1 MADIFGNPTK
11 PSNKKNQSE
20 YKTDIF
26 GNPTS
31 IFKPQKPFYTPEPTL
46 TPLQKI
52 LKSKPIQ
59 QGKTITKTLNQ
70 NKTTAE
76 RITGII
82 PKPILKQ
89 INSDSAIFNLGKYN
103 NVLKALDKVLPQG
116 IKDEKT
122 RYKKRL
128 IDSVTLGI
136 SGEADKAL
144 GKDVSYRD
152 GRSFKDNKLGAVL
165 DFTSTTAGYL
175 VPGLGYVKG
184 LKLLGMGAKT
194 IPKLGKGATKLEKL
208 KRNSKVALEQ
218 AKEGAIAGAAI
229 GASEVGVREAINPDD
244 YSAKQNLKK
253 ITQEALLGTVL
264 DPLAYAGIK
273 GAGLA
278 ASKVISKLKK
288 APEVEEVVENINSLK
303 NLDEVKT
310 EIKDVTSGKKTVE
323 QVVQT
328 LAPRTLLPKT
338 LNQKFS
344 SIRFGEKSVPDDVDK
359 KFQIEQDNF
368 RNKFLSDEQKTKI
381 EEIKQEAKTMKKI
394 FRESPVYNNQ
404 EKQSELKGLGMRE
417 SADIR
422 KVTQGDFLIKVP
434 GGLTDKELNQKI
446 KSFLSIR
453 PNDKVN
459 FDGKE
464 ATVKSAAFGK
474 VTLVF
479 KDNTTATIPYNSVS
493 KELQLTKKINE
504 QTKKVNKL
512 IKDSKVKTIL
522 KTEAQKKLRISKS
535 DFRRI
540 GQKGLNELEV
550 ITPKK
555 KTEREKN
562 KEFFDE
568 VDKNQNT
575 PDATILAEKPI
586 RGQSVTVKTNLKD
599 SVEDAA
605 KKFQSNFIDEL
616 NPIERMDKDIHLYKT
631 DTFRANNL
639 TNESLE
645 GKNQLDLNGNTVG
658 DSLNRIIESSG
669 NPKQFEKYVFYR
681 QAISR
686 AEKGDLVFSKE
697 KIIQDGLTPEKM
709 KKIVLELEKSN
720 PKFIEAGKKWN
731 GYHANIRKMMLD
743 ENNWTSEYVK
753 NLEEAYPNYA
763 AFFRVMDGNSTIK
776 INQGLKQGGSER
788 EVLDIF
794 TSTAEITRL
803 YYNFMLHNRANRELL
818 KKIRENPELY
828 KEQGISEVSSKK
840 IDEENVDSEFIND
853 LVDFENSLQTKSIEK
868 GTNVTKPNEIFAFEN
883 GEKIKIKIEDPE
895 IYQAFASVPE
905 QTRGMLLK
913 TFEFLTK
920 STKRAATGVFAPIWS
935 TKGLVMD
942 TTRSLLNAENPIM
955 HLGLLV
961 KSTMDSFTKG
971 GKNLKNLADNYY
983 NAGGGFSGALRTTP
997 EARYS
1002 SLGLKGTG
1010 IKGVALRGVRVINP
1024 FDRRSFL
1031 SQTQDF
1037 FENLNRIAAFEY
1049 KKQQLT
1055 GGTRELTPKEV
1066 AICLKYARE
1075 ITTDYTVKGRISKKL
1090 EAGFAYTTASIA
1102 GTTQLLKSVNK
1113 NKMKSAALIGLGVI
1127 TPKLIEYAQ
1136 FKDDKDYQA
1145 LPNREKYRNIIY
1157 GKTED
1162 GKFLKLPLDP
1172 GLSVIGEMFS
1182 RSLQAYEQKNKS
1194 AFNGAMEEV
1203 LNSYA
1208 PPPVQGVLKAF
1219 TSGDGVAGG
1228 VRGLGMASSLSP
1240 FVTVATNKT
1249 FTGAPVESLE
1259 YQLSPLRPGL
1269 RYNEKT
1275 SKIARK
1281 IGEITNFS
1289 PMKVDYLLKNYGGD
1303 FARILLPLNSDV
1315 GSINSED
1322 FLKNFMSD
1330 PTFSNNLA
1338 IQFYK
1343 GREKLK
1349 SANAELKEFGK
1360 EPPKWYNEKLYKSVI
1375 SQANDSVTKKLSYYN
1390 QLKRKT
1396 SIDKNLT
1403 ASQRKEKIK
1412 KIQRA
1417 MNETYLD
1424 WNILMK
1430 KYGVPLE

>member
-1 MADIFGNPTK
+1 MAYTIGRGREIPKAKQDIRNVQGYSQRGFAQDSSGMPITSGTEK
-11 PSNKKNQSE
+11 TFSE
-20 YKTDIF
+20 KAV
-26 GNPTS
+26 GV
-31 IFKPQKPFYTPEPTL
+31 
-46 TPLQKI
+46 
-52 LKSKPIQ
+52 
-59 QGKTITKTLNQ
+59 
-70 NKTTAE
+70 
-76 RITGII
+76 I
-82 PKPILKQ
+82 PKPILKAL
-89 INSDSAIFNLGKYN
+89 NSDSVIYNLSPFKPI
-103 NVLKALDKVLPQG
+103 LKRVLPSG
-116 IKDEKT
+116 TRNELA

-323 QVVQT
+323 QVVQN
-328 LAPRTLLPKT
+328 LAPRTPLPQI

-344 SIRFGEKSVPDDVDK
+344 SIRFGKKSVPDSVDK
-359 KFQIEQDNF
+359 KLQTEQDDF
-368 RNKFLSDEQKTKI
+368 RNKFLSDEQKIKI
-381 EEIKQEAKTMKKI
+381 EEIKQEAESMRKVYK
-394 FRESPVYNNQ
+394 ESPSYNNQ
-404 EKQSELKGLGMRE
+404 ERQAGLKGVGMKE

-422 KVTQGDFLIKVP
+422 KATQGDFLVKVP
-434 GGLTDKELNQKI
+434 GGLTDKELNQKV
-446 KSFLSIR
+446 KNFLTIR

-459 FDGKE
+459 FGGKE

-479 KDNTTATIPYNSVS
+479 KDNTTSTVPYNSVS
-493 KELQLTKKINE
+493 KESQLNKIINE
-504 QTKKVNKL
+504 QTKKINKL
-512 IKDSKVKTIL
+512 TTSKKVKDTL
-522 KTEAQKKLRISKS
+522 KTEGQKKLKISKS
-535 DFRRI
+535 VFQKI
-540 GQKGLNELEV
+540 GQKGLNEVEV
-550 ITPKK
+550 TTPQK

-562 KEFFDE
+562 KEFFEE
-568 VDKNQNT
+568 VDKNTNT
-575 PDATILAEKPI
+575 PDAATLSEKPI

-616 NPIERMDKDIHLYKT
+616 NPIEKMDKDIHLYKT

-731 GYHANIRKMMLD
+731 GYNANIRKMMLD
-743 ENNWTSEYVK
+743 EGNWTPEYVK
-753 NLEEAYPNYA
+753 VLEETYPNYA
-763 AFFRVMDGNSTIK
+763 PFFRVMDGNSTIK
-776 INQGLKQGGSER
+776 INKGIKQGGSER
-788 EVLDIF
+788 EVLDVF
-794 TSTAEITRL
+794 TSTAELTRL
-803 YYNFMLHNRANRELL
+803 YNNFMLHNRANKELL

-853 LVDFENSLQTKSIEK
+853 LIDFENSLQTKSIEK

-905 QTRGMLLK
+905 QTRGILLK
-913 TFEFLTK
+913 TFEELTK
-920 STKRAATGVFAPIWS
+920 ATKRAATGVFSPIWS
-935 TKGLVMD
+935 TKGLAMD
-942 TTRSLLNAENPIM
+942 TTRSLLNAENPMM
-955 HLGLLV
+955 HLGLLI
-961 KSTMDSFTKG
+961 KATFDSFTRG
-971 GKNLKNLADNYY
+971 SKNLNNLANNYY

-1002 SLGLKGTG
+1002 SSGLKGTG
-1010 IKGVALRGVRVINP
+1010 IKGAALRGVRVINP

-1037 FENLNRIAAFEY
+1037 FENLNRIAAYDY
-1049 KKQQLT
+1049 KINQLT
-1055 GGTRELTPKEV
+1055 GGKRKPTPKEV
-1066 AICLKYARE
+1066 SIALKYARE
-1075 ITTDYTVKGRISKKL
+1075 ISTDYTVKGRISKKL
-1090 EAGFAYTTASIA
+1090 EAGFPYTTASIA
-1102 GTTQLLKSVNK
+1102 GTTQLLKSINK

-1136 FKDDKDYQA
+1136 FKDDKDYQS

-1208 PPPVQGVLKAF
+1208 PPPVQGILKAF
-1219 TSGDGVAGG
+1219 TPDGFQIAGS

-1240 FVTVATNKT
+1240 FVTVLSNKT

-1360 EPPKWYNEKLYKSVI
+1360 EAPKWYNEKLYKSVI